1 MMDGWV
7 EPTHLKSP
15 PKIKKK
21 KTNPLSKERSWCIE
35 KTAWSFKVAII
46 LPPSKIQV
54 RKRKGNFP
62 KFKKKTCPLLP
73 PWNFALKLKKK
84 KHAPYFPH
92 LIFCQFFCSCLFSS
106 QVASWMETKYW
117 LTLNAAFFWT
127 SGVQCSFFDTSTSL
141 VRGVDGVQFF
151 EQIVH
156 SRGSRITREC
166 AALGSPAICSK
177 WTCWRPIWYPFCCCN
192 RFDPVL

>member
-1 MMDGWV
+1 MFVFFSKIYIIIQKYIILDMMDGWV

-62 KFKKKTCPLLP
+62 KLKKKTCPLLP

-117 LTLNAAFFWT
+117 LTLYAAFFWT

-141 VRGVDGVQFF
+141 
-151 EQIVH
+151 
-156 SRGSRITREC
+156 
-166 AALGSPAICSK
+166 
-177 WTCWRPIWYPFCCCN
+177 
-192 RFDPVL
+192 